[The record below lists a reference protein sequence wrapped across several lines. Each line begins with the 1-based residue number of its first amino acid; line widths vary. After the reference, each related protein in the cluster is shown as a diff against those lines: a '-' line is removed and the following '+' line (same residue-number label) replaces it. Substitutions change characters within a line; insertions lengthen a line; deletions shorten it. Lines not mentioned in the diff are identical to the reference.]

1 MPFLSIMHKSEPRE
15 SQFMRKAL
23 KVAALL
29 SATALLVVSCG
40 DKEKHIGQFIDSPVQ
55 GLRYST
61 NSQDGTTNVSG
72 EFVYRRREKVHFYI
86 GNYEIGSSDVRSK
99 ITPLDLA
106 NTESYTDY
114 RVINT
119 ARLLQSLDSDSS
131 TVGIQISSQA
141 AAESGRLTGVDLSV
155 SPDEFTADTRVTD
168 FLSAAGA
175 AGLIDETTAITALK
189 SGVANSSDGPSQ
201 FTVTPTAA
209 PTQVTAKTYDQTISL
224 GGSIDST
231 SSVTSYKWTVDSI
244 LPDDTGLEWNIPDS
258 TIQDALLIVQGSSN
272 GSAIISRNVIITLK
286 LLVKTDDGKQGWSKV
301 SVTVCATAGC

>member
-1 MPFLSIMHKSEPRE
+1 MQFLSTLHKSEPRE
-15 SQFMRKAL
+15 SQLMRKAL
-23 KVAALL
+23 NVAALL
-29 SATALLVVSCG
+29 SATALLVSCG
-40 DKEKHIGQFIDSPVQ
+40 DKEKHTGQFVDSPVQ

-72 EFVYRRREKVHFYI
+72 EFTYRRRERVHFYI

-106 NTESYTDY
+106 NTTSYDDY

-119 ARLLQSLDSDSS
+119 ARLLQTLDSDSS
-131 TVGIQISSQA
+131 TDGIQISSEA
-141 AAESGRLTGVDLSV
+141 AAESGRLNGVDLSV
-155 SPDEFTADTRVTD
+155 SPDEFSADTRVTD
-168 FLSAAGA
+168 FLSAVGA
-175 AGLIDETTAITALK
+175 SNLIDQTTAITALK

-201 FTVTPTAA
+201 FTVTLTAA

-231 SSVTSYKWTVDSI
+231 SSVTSYKWTVDST
-244 LPDDTGLEWNIPDS
+244 LPDDTGLAWNIPDS
-258 TIQDALLIVQGSSN
+258 TIQDALLIIRGSST
-272 GSAIISRNVIITLK
+272 GSAIISRNVVITLK
-286 LLVKTDDGKQGWSKV
+286 LVVKTADGKQGWNKV